1 MKAFPVHC
9 LTRPRVAAFAFTL
22 VGWPVAGDTQQTTPP
37 RDSLRLGVLHAD
49 AIRHDP
55 RGRQIELLASQT
67 QLRLRNLDAERLPAL
82 TLNGQAQYLS
92 DVPRIPFAL
101 PGASPP
107 VPPNDN
113 YDANLALRQRLYDPA
128 RGPRRDVERAQLAE
142 SQARVRTSLF
152 TLRQNVT
159 DAFFTAL
166 LLQAQAAELEPGVTD
181 LEAQLRVADERVRL
195 GSALPSESATL
206 QAEILRRRQSIA
218 DVAASRAAALTVL
231 GDLTGRSLTSDEA
244 LALPDLSGDVV
255 QARARLADLRAR
267 PEYDQFART
276 RDVLERRQ
284 SSLSAQE
291 QPRIFAFGRAG
302 YGRPGLN
309 PLAQAFDEYWLAGVQ
324 VEWSPWRWGSTERE
338 REELSIQREIVA
350 TEEAAF
356 TATIRRSVA
365 NDLAAIDRLERS
377 LQADDEIIALRE
389 RIVAEARL
397 RFGEDVITS
406 AEFVDRETDLLAARL
421 ARATHRIELGR
432 ARARFLTLIGLEVR

>member
-1 MKAFPVHC
+1 MTAFPWHS
-9 LTRPRVAAFAFTL
+9 LTRVQVAAFAL
-22 VGWPVAGDTQQTTPP
+22 PLIALPAAAQQGAA
-37 RDSLRLGVLHAD
+37 RDSLRLGALHAD

-55 RGRQIELLASQT
+55 RGRQFELLASQS
-67 QLRLRNLDAERLPAL
+67 QLRLRNLDAELLPAL

-101 PGASPP
+101 PGSSPP

-113 YDANLALRQRLYDPA
+113 YDANVALRQRLYDPG
-128 RGPRRDVERAQLAE
+128 RNPRRDVERAQLAE
-142 SQARVRTSLF
+142 SQARVRTALF
-152 TLRQNVT
+152 TLRQQVT
-159 DAFFTAL
+159 EAFFTAL

-181 LEAQLRVADERVRL
+181 LEAQLRLANERVRL
-195 GSALPSESATL
+195 GTALPSEGATL
-206 QAEILRRRQSIA
+206 QAELLRRRQSIA
-218 DVAASRAAALTVL
+218 DVAANRAAALTVL
-231 GDLTGRSLTSDEA
+231 GDLTGRPLTVSEI
-244 LALPDLSGDVV
+244 LVLPDLGGDVA
-255 QARARLADLRAR
+255 QARARLADVRAR

-284 SSLSAQE
+284 SSLEAQE
-291 QPRIFAFGRAG
+291 RPRLFAFGRAG

-309 PLAQAFDEYWLAGVQ
+309 PLAQAFDEYWLAGLQ

-365 NDLAAIDRLERS
+365 NDLAAIDRLEES
-377 LQADDEIIALRE
+377 LQADDGIIALRE
-389 RIVAEARL
+389 QIVSEARL

-432 ARARFLTLIGLEVR
+432 ARARFLTLLGLEVR

>member
-1 MKAFPVHC
+1 MTAFPLDC
-9 LTRPRVAAFAFTL
+9 LTRTWVAALAFIL
-22 VGWPVAGDTQQTTPP
+22 IAPSAVAQQGASS
-37 RDSLRLGVLHAD
+37 RDSLRLGVLQAD
-49 AIRHDP
+49 AIRRDP
-55 RGRQIELLASQT
+55 RGRQLDLLASQS
-67 QLRLRNLDAERLPAL
+67 QLRLRTLDAERLPAL

-113 YDANLALRQRLYDPA
+113 YDANVALRQRLYDPA
-128 RGPRRDVERAQLAE
+128 RGFRRDVERAQLAE

-152 TLRQNVT
+152 TLRQQVT

-166 LLQAQAAELEPGVTD
+166 LLQAQAAEIEPGVTD
-181 LEAQLRVADERVRL
+181 LEAQLRLANERVRL
-195 GSALPSESATL
+195 GSALPSESAAL
-206 QAEILRRRQSIA
+206 QAELLRRRQSIA

-231 GDLTGRSLTSDEA
+231 GDLTGRSLAATEN
-244 LALPDLSGDVV
+244 LVLPDLASEVA
-255 QARARLADLRAR
+255 QARARIADTRAR

-276 RDVLERRQ
+276 RDLLERRQ
-284 SSLSAQE
+284 SSLDAQE

-365 NDLAAIDRLERS
+365 NDLAAIDRLEES
-377 LQADDEIIALRE
+377 LQADDAIIALRE
-389 RIVAEARL
+389 QIVTEARL

-432 ARARFLTLIGLEVR
+432 ARARFLTLLGLEVR

>member
-1 MKAFPVHC
+1 MTAFPLHR
-9 LTRPRVAAFAFTL
+9 LTRVRVAALAFTL
-22 VGWPVAGDTQQTTPP
+22 TALPTGAQQGAP
-37 RDSLRLGVLHAD
+37 RDSLRLGALHAE
-49 AIRHDP
+49 AIRQDP
-55 RGRQIELLASQT
+55 RGRQFELLASQS
-67 QLRLRNLDAERLPAL
+67 QLRLRNLDAERFPAL

-101 PGASPP
+101 PGSSPP
-107 VPPNDN
+107 LPPNDN
-113 YDANLALRQRLYDPA
+113 YDANVALRQRLYDPW

-142 SQARVRTSLF
+142 SQARVRTALF
-152 TLRQNVT
+152 TLRQQVT
-159 DAFFTAL
+159 EAFFTAL
-166 LLQAQAAELEPGVTD
+166 FLQAQAAELEPGITD
-181 LEAQLRVADERVRL
+181 LEAQLRLANERVRL
-195 GSALPSESATL
+195 GSALPSEAATL
-206 QAEILRRRQSIA
+206 QAELLRRRQSID

-231 GDLTGRSLTSDEA
+231 GDLIGRPLNASEI
-244 LALPDLSGDVV
+244 LALPDLSGDVT
-255 QARARLADLRAR
+255 QARARLAGVRAR
-267 PEYDQFART
+267 PEYEQFART

-284 SSLSAQE
+284 SSLDAQE

-338 REELSIQREIVA
+338 REELAIQREIVA

-365 NDLAAIDRLERS
+365 NDLAAIDRLEES
-377 LQADDEIIALRE
+377 LRADDGIIALRE
-389 RIVAEARL
+389 QIVSEARL

-432 ARARFLTLIGLEVR
+432 ARARFLTLLGLEVR